1 MTFTVNIE
9 SVQACLS
16 SLGLH
21 NLVDAQVFYN
31 ELEQQ
36 AAKFDIVQTIP
47 LPPPLTPFRWTA
59 VLPRISSLWIKF
71 CATLNFYPAEHVQP
85 PPSVTFCTAPALSPE
100 KSRQRR
106 LMIEE
111 TSAMLNR
118 KAERFKLA
126 PMTSPLLYYDQ
137 LRFICFS
144 SITVFSSNREHS
156 QVFKDSLS
164 V

>member
-16 SLGLH
+16 SLGLR

-59 VLPRISSLWIKF
+59 VLPRISSLDKALRNI
-71 CATLNFYPAEHVQP
+71 NF
-85 PPSVTFCTAPALSPE
+85 L
-100 KSRQRR
+100 
-106 LMIEE
+106 
-111 TSAMLNR
+111 
-118 KAERFKLA
+118 
-126 PMTSPLLYYDQ
+126 
-137 LRFICFS
+137 FS
-144 SITVFSSNREHS
+144 
-156 QVFKDSLS
+156 
-164 V
+164 